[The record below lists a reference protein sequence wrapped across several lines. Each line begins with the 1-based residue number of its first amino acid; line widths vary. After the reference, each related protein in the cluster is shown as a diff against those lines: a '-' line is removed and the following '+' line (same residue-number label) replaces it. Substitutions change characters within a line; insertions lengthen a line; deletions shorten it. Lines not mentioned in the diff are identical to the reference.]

1 MRLSQRKG
9 AGVMHAAREARHQDP
24 PGRKQSRGC
33 QERRRGQGD
42 CALRFQAG
50 VQWHHLSLLQ
60 PPPPRFKRFSCPSLL
75 SSLDYRPGRRHSP
88 QGVRGERGEGKPFCT
103 RAATSKEL
111 SWNTMLQLMGPPK
124 DPLSESWTAPSCC
137 VTLGPHG
144 LPAPSPWRGS
154 MAFLRFQ
161 EDLRCPE
168 HGWPWAQKLRS
179 ATHQLPGLHTPSSC
193 LRIAQDWK
201 ESRLQAP
208 WKPREHMVMVLAMPG
223 PRHEAP
229 MTRSVTQRQAVRRGL
244 VPGPLLTVGWPGQT
258 PGLLPPGSRL
268 QDLPGHL
275 CCRRGSSLAQ
285 VHRKMRVPDLH
296 FRSSQPLCS
305 QLLPVLMTQGP
316 EQAWGFLDASHSPC
330 LYLKLLSTDC
340 VHCCPRGPGVSSTQP
355 GPSLPRTDLSLQAC
369 PRAGGSICPDNQTPS
384 SYQAIDAGWP
394 EPRRD

>member
-144 LPAPSPWRGS
+144 LPAPSPW
-154 MAFLRFQ
+154 RFQ

-340 VHCCPRGPGVSSTQP
+340 VHCCPRGP
-355 GPSLPRTDLSLQAC
+355 
-369 PRAGGSICPDNQTPS
+369 
-384 SYQAIDAGWP
+384 AIDAGWP